1 MQARLVRTVSVWLA
15 ISGLGGWLTAAPQD
29 LEHGMTPA
37 DLERGEQIY
46 LASCASCHGQEG
58 DQITGVDLGSGQ
70 FRRASTDQELVTI
83 LRAGIPGT
91 SMPPNTLSEDDAAR
105 VVAYLRSLPAA
116 RLAEGPTLA
125 FGGNA
130 DNGRAVY
137 VGKGKC
143 ADCHRIEG
151 AGGFLGPDLSSVGL
165 TRRAAELERAL
176 IDPDADMRDGNR
188 VAVVVNDDG
197 TTVTGRLLNHDT
209 YSLQLIET
217 NGRLVSISK
226 NDARS
231 WDIPARSVMPN
242 YRGTLADSEL
252 SDVLAYL
259 RTLQV
264 PVPVGRAGGGRGRG
278 GSPAPVAGGGRGGP
292 R

>member
-1 MQARLVRTVSVWLA
+1 
-15 ISGLGGWLTAAPQD
+15 
-29 LEHGMTPA
+29 MTPA

-58 DQITGVDLGSGQ
+58 DQITGVDLGSGR
-70 FRRASTDQELVTI
+70 FRRASTDQALAAIV
-83 LRAGIPGT
+83 RAGIPDT
-91 SMPPNTLSEDDAAR
+91 AMPPNTLSEADAAR

-125 FGGNA
+125 FGGDA

-137 VGKGKC
+137 DGKGKC
-143 ADCHRIEG
+143 ADCHRVEG
-151 AGGFLGPDLSSVGL
+151 SGGFLGPDLSSVGL
-165 TRRAAELERAL
+165 TRRAGELERAL
-176 IDPDADMRDGNR
+176 IDPDVDMRDGSR

-197 TTVTGRLLNHDT
+197 TTVTARLLNHDT

-217 NGRLVSISK
+217 SGRLVSISK
-226 NDARS
+226 DDVRS

-242 YRGTLADSEL
+242 YRGTLTDSEL

-264 PVPVGRAGGGRGRG
+264 PVPANQPGGGRGRG
-278 GSPAPVAGGGRGGP
+278 GPAAAAAGGGRGGP